1 MSRARFA
8 RYGVNKG
15 VTEADYEI
23 PNVTVAQPTF
33 LEGNREALIAVVLMS
48 HTAHIPSHRKP
59 RRSASKLAL
68 RAGVAGGVLGT
79 IAVAGAAGPA
89 NAEPVTETIEMPT
102 LGSLETGTGLAS
114 AVAASAE
121 ASQQEAL
128 DQSLQTQENL
138 ALQKAAKEAKK
149 AKAEADRKAAA
160 EKAEKARLKAE
171 AEAKAEQERKDAQ
184 ERASRTSERTQLT
197 STSASGDSSDS
208 GSSAGSGE
216 SQTQAPSGSAA
227 AIVAFARAQVGDSYV
242 TGGTGPNSWDCSG
255 LVQAAYRQAG
265 IDLPRISY
273 DQSSM
278 GTSVSL
284 SNLQP
289 GDILYWGSR
298 SGSYH
303 VAIYVGGGNYVGAQ
317 NSSTGVVERSLD
329 WDMPSGAV
337 RLL

>member
-1 MSRARFA
+1 
-8 RYGVNKG
+8 
-15 VTEADYEI
+15 
-23 PNVTVAQPTF
+23 
-33 LEGNREALIAVVLMS
+33 MS

-102 LGSLETGTGLAS
+102 LGSLETGAGLAS

-128 DQSLQTQENL
+128 DQSLQTLENT
-138 ALQKAAKEAKK
+138 ALQKAAKEAKT

-160 EKAEKARLKAE
+160 ERAEKARLKAE
-171 AEAKAEQERKDAQ
+171 QERKEAE
-184 ERASRTSERTQLT
+184 ERASRDRARTQLSTT
-197 STSASGDSSDS
+197 SSSNDGSGSGSSDS
-208 GSSAGSGE
+208 GSSTGSSE
-216 SQTQAPSGSAA
+216 TTTQAPSGSAA
-227 AIVAFARAQVGDSYV
+227 AIVAFARAQIGDSYV

-255 LVQAAYRQAG
+255 LVQAAYRQAN

-273 DQSSM
+273 QQSSM

-303 VAIYVGGGNYVGAQ
+303 VAIYVGGGKYVGAQ
-317 NSSTGVVERSLD
+317 NSATGVVERSLD
-329 WDMPSGAV
+329 WDTPSGAV
-337 RLL
+337 RIL

>member
-1 MSRARFA
+1 
-8 RYGVNKG
+8 
-15 VTEADYEI
+15 
-23 PNVTVAQPTF
+23 
-33 LEGNREALIAVVLMS
+33 MS

-102 LGSLETGTGLAS
+102 LGSLETGAGLAS

-128 DQSLQTQENL
+128 DQSLQTLENT
-138 ALQKAAKEAKK
+138 ALQKAAKEAKT

-160 EKAEKARLKAE
+160 ERAEKARLKAE
-171 AEAKAEQERKDAQ
+171 QERKEAE
-184 ERASRTSERTQLT
+184 ERASRDRARTQLSTT
-197 STSASGDSSDS
+197 SSSNDGSGSGSSDS
-208 GSSAGSGE
+208 GSSTGSSE
-216 SQTQAPSGSAA
+216 TTTQAPSGSAA
-227 AIVAFARAQVGDSYV
+227 AIVAFARAQIGDSYV

-273 DQSSM
+273 QQSSM

-303 VAIYVGGGNYVGAQ
+303 VAIYVGGGKYVGAQ
-317 NSSTGVVERSLD
+317 NSATGVVERSLD
-329 WDMPSGAV
+329 WDTPSGAV
-337 RLL
+337 RIL

>member
-1 MSRARFA
+1 
-8 RYGVNKG
+8 
-15 VTEADYEI
+15 
-23 PNVTVAQPTF
+23 
-33 LEGNREALIAVVLMS
+33 MS

-102 LGSLETGTGLAS
+102 LGSLDVGTNLAS

-121 ASQQEAL
+121 TSQQEAL
-128 DQSLQTQENL
+128 DQSLQSLEQK
-138 ALQKAAKEAKK
+138 ALEKAAKDAKK
-149 AKAEADRKAAA
+149 AKAEADRKAEA
-160 EKAEKARLKAE
+160 ERAEKARLKAE
-171 AEAKAEQERKDAQ
+171 KERQEAEEAA
-184 ERASRTSERTQLT
+184 ERASRSEERTQLSTT
-197 STSASGDSSDS
+197 SSSGSSGSSDDGGSSSSDGGSSASDS
-208 GSSAGSGE
+208 GSR
-216 SQTQAPSGSAA
+216 TQAPSGSAA
-227 AIVAFARAQVGDSYV
+227 SIVDFARAQVGDSYV

-255 LVQAAYRQAG
+255 LVQAAYRAAG

-273 DQSSM
+273 QQSSM
-278 GTSVSL
+278 GSSVSL
-284 SNLQP
+284 GDLQP

-303 VAIYVGGGNYVGAQ
+303 VAIYVGGGKYVGAQ

-329 WDMPSGAV
+329 WDPPSGAV
-337 RLL
+337 RIL